1 MNRSSRRTALVVQP
15 SVQLY
20 GADRMA
26 VESVA
31 GLVEDGWRVFVAVP
45 SDGPLVPL
53 LREAGGEV
61 RIVTAPVL
69 RKAYLSATG
78 VLRYGGEVLT
88 SMPALLRLIGELRP
102 EVVYVNTITVPP
114 WIAAARLRGV
124 RVVCHVHEAEES
136 ASRPVRAAL
145 ASPLLLASRVMANST
160 ASAEVV
166 EHEFG
171 SLARRTTVVYN
182 GVEGPAQPRPARE
195 QLTGAVR
202 LVIVG
207 RVSPRKGTD
216 VAVEALARLVS
227 AGRDVTL
234 DIVGGVFPGY
244 EWFEDE
250 VRAYAASLGV
260 ADRVHWLGETADPW
274 APLADADIALV
285 PSRVEPFGNAAVE
298 AMLAGR
304 PLVAGSTQGLV
315 EIVDPGRTGELVA
328 PGDADDLANA
338 IGRLIDDWPGALARA
353 AVAQDEAHQRFS
365 TARYRGEV
373 AALVD
378 GLVRR

>member
-1 MNRSSRRTALVVQP
+1 VVQP

-45 SDGPLVPL
+45 EQGPLVPL
-53 LREAGGEV
+53 LRDAGADV
-61 RIVTAPVL
+61 RVVAAPVL
-69 RKAYLSATG
+69 RKSYLSARG
-78 VLRYGGEVLT
+78 VLRYGGEVAAR
-88 SMPALLRLIGELRP
+88 MPSLLRLVGELRP
-102 EVVYVNTITVPP
+102 DVVYVNTITVPP

-124 RVVCHVHEAEES
+124 PVVCHVHEAEES

-160 ASAEVV
+160 ASADVV
-166 EHEFG
+166 KQEFG
-171 SLARRTTVVYN
+171 RLGRRTRVIYN
-182 GVEGPAQPRPARE
+182 GVEGPAAPRPARE
-195 QLTGAVR
+195 SLTGAVR

-227 AGRDVTL
+227 AGRDVSL

-244 EWFEDE
+244 EWFEDQ
-250 VRAYAASLGV
+250 VRASAETLGV

-304 PLVAGSTQGLV
+304 PLVAGAAQGLV

-328 PGDADDLANA
+328 PGDADALAEA
-338 IGRLIDDWPGALARA
+338 IGRLVDDWPGALARA
-353 AVAQDEAHQRFS
+353 AVAQDEARRRFS
-365 TARYRGEV
+365 TQRYRTEV
-373 AALVD
+373 AELVD
-378 GLVRR
+378 GMTTRR